1 MKTLYVLFD
10 GQCALCRQCRRWLE
24 RQPAFVELRFLPLQ
38 SPEIVGRF
46 PGIERFNPQDQL
58 LVVSDSGE
66 VYQGP
71 HAWIMCLWALREYR
85 EWSQRLASPALLPWA
100 RRACE
105 LVSDNRLSLSAWFK
119 RLNDDQL
126 GAELADHR
134 LGPCKEECR
143 CG

>member
-1 MKTLYVLFD
+1 MKTLHVLFD

-38 SPEIVGRF
+38 SPEIACRF
-46 PGIERFNPQDQL
+46 PGIERFNPREQL
-58 LVVSDSGE
+58 LVVSDEGE
-66 VYQGP
+66 VYQGS

-85 EWSQRLASPALLPWA
+85 EWSQRLASPVLLPWA

-105 LVSDNRLSLSAWFK
+105 LVSDNRLSLSAWF
-119 RLNDDQL
+119 RELDDATL
-126 GAELADHR
+126 GEELAGR
-134 LGPCKEECR
+134 PAGPCKENCR

>member
-1 MKTLYVLFD
+1 MKTLHVLFD
-10 GQCALCRQCRRWLE
+10 GQCALCRQCRRWLA

-38 SPEIVGRF
+38 SEEVACRF
-46 PGIERFNPQDQL
+46 PGIERFHPGEQL
-58 LVVSDSGE
+58 LVVSDEGE
-66 VYQGP
+66 VYQGS

-105 LVSDNRLSLSAWFK
+105 LVSDNRLSLSAWFQ
-119 RLNDDQL
+119 RLRDDEL
-126 GAELADHR
+126 GAELASQR
-134 LGPCKEECR
+134 LGPCKEDCR